1 MKLQNS
7 SVYVLT
13 TCVGL
18 FAIFNANVAHASTQL
33 EASAVVANT
42 ASVKQKLQNILAKTS
57 NYSAEFK
64 QEIIDNEGNL
74 LQSASGLISLAKP
87 NQMRWETQF
96 PDETVL
102 VADGKSV
109 FNLDSAV
116 EQLTI
121 FEQQDI
127 GQNNPLMLL
136 VSDDEEQWKQVTVS
150 QTSTQNQYAIVS
162 VDPTSNIRSVLLTFS
177 QDTLVSL
184 ESVDIQG
191 QVNKLAFDSVK
202 VNQAMNPNTFKVDV
216 PDYFVIDDQR
226 SPS

>member
-1 MKLQNS
+1 MKLRNCS
-7 SVYVLT
+7 PCVLSA
-13 TCVGL
+13 CFSL
-18 FAIFNANVAHASTQL
+18 LAIFNVNLAHASAQL
-33 EASAVVANT
+33 EATAVVTNT

-102 VADGKSV
+102 LADGNSV

-162 VDPTSNIRSVLLTFS
+162 VDPASNIRSVLLTFS
-177 QDTLVSL
+177 QDSLVAL

-191 QVNKLAFDSVK
+191 QVNKLVFDNVK
-202 VNQAMNPNTFKVDV
+202 VNQTMNPNTFKVDV
-216 PDYFVIDDQR
+216 PDYFIIDDQR

>member
-1 MKLQNS
+1 MKLRNCS
-7 SVYVLT
+7 PCVLSACFT
-13 TCVGL
+13 L
-18 FAIFNANVAHASTQL
+18 LAIFNVNLAHASAQL
-33 EASAVVANT
+33 EATAVVTNT

-102 VADGKSV
+102 LADGNSV

-162 VDPTSNIRSVLLTFS
+162 VDPASNIRSVLLTFS
-177 QDTLVSL
+177 QDTLVAL

-191 QVNKLAFDSVK
+191 QVNKLVFDNVK
-202 VNQAMNPNTFKVDV
+202 VNQTMNPNTFKVDV
-216 PDYFVIDDQR
+216 PDYFIIDDQR